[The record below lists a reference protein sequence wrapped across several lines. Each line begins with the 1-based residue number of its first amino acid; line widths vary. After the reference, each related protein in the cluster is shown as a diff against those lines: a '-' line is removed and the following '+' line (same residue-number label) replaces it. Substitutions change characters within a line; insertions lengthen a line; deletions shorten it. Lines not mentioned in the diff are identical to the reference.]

1 MGENNE
7 KSLLILLIE
16 ILSIS
21 LYAQTKSDSLAIVSA
36 QWEVQEL
43 VKGITHKK
51 ILIQIYMVELSI

>member
-51 ILIQIYMVELSI
+51 Y